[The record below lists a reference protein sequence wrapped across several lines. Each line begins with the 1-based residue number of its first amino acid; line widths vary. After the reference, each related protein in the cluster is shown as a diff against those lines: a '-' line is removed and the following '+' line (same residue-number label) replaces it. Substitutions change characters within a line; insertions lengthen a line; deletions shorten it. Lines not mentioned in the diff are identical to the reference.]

1 VQRYDLIQK
10 NILLEKTTLELNQKL
25 SLANEQLDRQL
36 KELDAD
42 KKEIDESHAA
52 LKTNFSRS
60 LELCQRMLTTFN
72 PLLGEQAKAVTKI
85 CRIMADTHY
94 FDEEQKHVL
103 DVSAR
108 LYDIGL
114 TAVPSSFMSSI
125 QNNAEDLP
133 PELKTVF
140 QNHTIHGQTLASF
153 VDTLKPVGETIRAHH
168 EQFDGTGFPDGLAG
182 EMIPWTARCLA
193 VVVYYVTC
201 GLPHEEAVDRVLELS
216 GTAFDPDATRLFLR
230 CAEATPLPRLVKEV
244 MVDELTVGMQLASGI
259 YSPTGVL
266 LVADGYHLDESTIH
280 KIKNYNL
287 SSLLHRQLLVFC

>member
-1 VQRYDLIQK
+1 
-10 NILLEKTTLELNQKL
+10 
-25 SLANEQLDRQL
+25 
-36 KELDAD
+36 
-42 KKEIDESHAA
+42 
-52 LKTNFSRS
+52 
-60 LELCQRMLTTFN
+60 M
-72 PLLGEQAKAVTKI
+72 
-85 CRIMADTHY
+85 
-94 FDEEQKHVL
+94 
-103 DVSAR
+103 
-108 LYDIGL
+108 
-114 TAVPSSFMSSI
+114 
-125 QNNAEDLP
+125 
-133 PELKTVF
+133 
-140 QNHTIHGQTLASF
+140 
-153 VDTLKPVGETIRAHH
+153 DTLKPVGETIRAHH

-193 VVVYYVTC
+193 VVVFYVTC